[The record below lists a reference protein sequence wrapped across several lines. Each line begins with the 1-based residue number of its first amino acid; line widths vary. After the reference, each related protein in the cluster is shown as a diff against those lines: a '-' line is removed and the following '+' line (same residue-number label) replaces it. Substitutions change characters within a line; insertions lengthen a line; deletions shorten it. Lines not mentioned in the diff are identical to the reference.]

1 MSGFLVKICRN
12 MYLKQVVFINPISG
26 PILGALAGPRLTEMG
41 LSLHSGLSW
50 ERENHD
56 SN

>member
-1 MSGFLVKICRN
+1 